1 MRTVKYQGDERL
13 VHYGDPDMEMQRDR
27 PDRREAFLTR
37 HSCDTKKDPF
47 APGFW
52 ACYDWQ
58 NTDEKS
64 ADMKSITQP
73 LKVVDSTEDTLT
85 LEGYVAI
92 YGDETHKDFDGE
104 WFHEGTTFDSGYT
117 KVNSLIVDWEHG
129 HSPDVD
135 EMGGMLD
142 QPGRHDPLGRL
153 DWTTARK
160 DNVGILARAVLNRRE
175 WYVRELV
182 EPLAMAGLLG
192 GSSEAI
198 PGKVVKSG
206 GRIDVW
212 PLMRYALTV
221 TPADPRQITDHQIQL
236 VKSLANRYPALKAL
250 TQAGQTYTIA
260 PGVTTRH
267 LSINPTLQGTAG
279 DWADATTFVIQPGLS
294 GVVIKATPGDSVSI
308 ETQTQPEEAQAI
320 TAETQ
325 EGELLQ
331 TGGAPVTATPED
343 ETGMDELTEGQ
354 ENILWEQVEAL
365 LRAIQEMKL

>member
-1 MRTVKYQGDERL
+1 MPQYTYNRVTCTATRRRPSSRDDKKYMRTVTYQGNERL

-64 ADMKSITQP
+64 EQMKSITQP

-117 KVNSLIVDWEHG
+117 KVNSLVVDWEHG

-135 EMGGMLD
+135 EKGEMLD

-236 VKSLANRYPALKAL
+236 VKSLANRYPTLK
-250 TQAGQTYTIA
+250 
-260 PGVTTRH
+260 H
-267 LSINPTLQGTAG
+267 LMTADG
-279 DWADATTFVIQPGLS
+279 DN
-294 GVVIKATPGDSVSI
+294 
-308 ETQTQPEEAQAI
+308 TQTQSEEVTTI

-325 EGELLQ
+325 EGVLLQ

>member
-1 MRTVKYQGDERL
+1 M
-13 VHYGDPDMEMQRDR
+13 HYGDPNMEMQRDR

-47 APGFW
+47 ASGFW
-52 ACYDWQ
+52 SCYDWQ

-73 LKVVDSTEDTLT
+73 VKVVDSTDDTLT
-85 LEGYVAI
+85 IEGYVAI
-92 YGDETHKDFDGE
+92 YGDETHKDFDDE
-104 WFHEGTTFDSGYT
+104 YFHEGTIFESGYT
-117 KVNSLIVDWEHG
+117 KVNSLVVDWEHG

-135 EMGGMLD
+135 EMGEMLD

-198 PGKVVKSG
+198 PGKVVKTG

-212 PLMRYALTV
+212 PLMRYGLTV

-236 VKSLANRYPALKAL
+236 VKSLANRYPTLK
-250 TQAGQTYTIA
+250 
-260 PGVTTRH
+260 H
-267 LSINPTLQGTAG
+267 LMKSEG
-279 DWADATTFVIQPGLS
+279 DN
-294 GVVIKATPGDSVSI
+294 
-308 ETQTQPEEAQAI
+308 TQTQSEEAQAI
-320 TAETQ
+320 TEEAQ
-325 EGELLQ
+325 EGEQLQ

-343 ETGMDELTEGQ
+343 ETGIGGLTLGQ
-354 ENILWEQVEAL
+354 ETILLEQVEAL
-365 LRAIQEMKL
+365 LRIVKEMQI

>member
-1 MRTVKYQGDERL
+1 MRTVKYQGNERL

-73 LKVVDSTEDTLT
+73 LKVIDSTEDTLT

-117 KVNSLIVDWEHG
+117 KVNSLVVDWEHG

-135 EMGGMLD
+135 EKGEMLD

-236 VKSLANRYPALKAL
+236 VKSLANRYPTLKAL
-250 TQAGQTYTIA
+250 TE
-260 PGVTTRH
+260 
-267 LSINPTLQGTAG
+267 LSNTGKFRTP
-279 DWADATTFVIQPGLS
+279 DFVIPPGYPADTFKVS
-294 GVVIKATPGDSVSI
+294 GEVIRVYSGDNVSI
-308 ETQTQPEEAQAI
+308 ETQTKSDEVTTI

-325 EGELLQ
+325 EGEQLQ

-343 ETGMDELTEGQ
+343 DTVTGELTEGQ
-354 ENILWEQVEAL
+354 ENILWERVEAL
-365 LRAIQEMKL
+365 LQAIQEIKL